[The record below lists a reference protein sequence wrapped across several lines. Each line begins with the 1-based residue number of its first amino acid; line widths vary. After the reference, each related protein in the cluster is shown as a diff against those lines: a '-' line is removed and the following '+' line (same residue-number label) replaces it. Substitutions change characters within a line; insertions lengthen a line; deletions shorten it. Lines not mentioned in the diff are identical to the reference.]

1 MEMLLILLM
10 CCICFSGAYNYRKQR
25 LFYNN
30 DSKETI
36 GTVIKWSQEERQLP
50 EYKEMWYTLT
60 IKASDDKIHKI
71 NTANRKARKYKE
83 GDIVVILVPLADV
96 EDKEY
101 HPVILLED
109 KKTVTAEI
117 ILMVIGIGFSFV
129 AILAIIGAIAEFIHN
144 MK

>member
-1 MEMLLILLM
+1 M
-10 CCICFSGAYNYRKQR
+10 
-25 LFYNN
+25 
-30 DSKETI
+30 
-36 GTVIKWSQEERQLP
+36 
-50 EYKEMWYTLT
+50 
-60 IKASDDKIHKI
+60 
-71 NTANRKARKYKE
+71 
-83 GDIVVILVPLADV
+83 ADV

-144 MK
+144 MN